1 MTGLRDRPAGRDDRL
16 DRPCRSRG
24 LAVTG
29 TFRVLIVE
37 DDVVIARVYAT
48 LVGSMPHFTVAG
60 TARTAS
66 GGIGEPPEVRT
77 APRAARFR
85 PARWGQRGRSAASA
99 ALGRPSCRGHCDH
112 CPTVDRSGPGV
123 DAARSARLPG
133 EAVLGRASASGPEQ
147 FGIAARNR
155 ATALAQEE
163 VDQLRK
169 ASAPAEEWVP
179 RELSAERLVLVRRAL
194 AQQTDPLSA
203 EQLAGHIGS
212 SRVTARRYLEFLV
225 ALQEV
230 DVLADGTSRDV
241 PGNCT
246 SLAHARGA
254 GELSGQGGRCTSA
267 VARLRSFGNTNSSMA
282 IVSPA

>member
-1 MTGLRDRPAGRDDRL
+1 
-16 DRPCRSRG
+16 
-24 LAVTG
+24 VTG

-37 DDVVIARVYAT
+37 DDVVIARVYST
-48 LVGSMPHFTVAG
+48 LVGSMPHFTVAA

-66 GGIGEPPEVRT
+66 GGMASLQKYEPHLVLLDFGLPGGASGVDLLR
-77 APRAARFR
+77 RL
-85 PARWGQRGRSAASA
+85 RSAGRRVEVIAITAHSSTDLVRESMRLGVLDFLVKPFSEERLRQ
-99 ALGRPSCRGHCDH
+99 ALNKF
-112 CPTVDRSGPGV
+112 
-123 DAARSARLPG
+123 L
-133 EAVLGRASASGPEQ
+133 
-147 FGIAARNR
+147 GIAGRNR
-155 ATALAQEE
+155 AAALAQEE

-230 DVLADGTSRDV
+230 DVLADVDK
-241 PGNCT
+241 PGRPRK
-246 SLAHARGA
+246 LY
-254 GELSGQGGRCTSA
+254 
-267 VARLRSFGNTNSSMA
+267 VARPRPGSR
-282 IVSPA
+282 